1 MKTRKLIFSLVLGIP
16 LIAPG
21 ILSAQTTAA
30 DSTLGNA
37 TLEQCIEYA
46 LKNQPYIR
54 QSVIDEEIGERD
66 IKSALSGWLP
76 QINANGSY
84 NHNFKQQVSVLNN
97 NGETSFLTL
106 GAKNTSALTLQA
118 DQKILDA
125 GLIQATRTAKYFREQ
140 YKQNTESARI
150 ATVVD
155 VSKAFYDILTSRE
168 QLNITDENIARLE
181 KQLKDAYAQYEG
193 GLVDRTDYKRAQIS
207 LSNSQADKKR
217 ISEMLKY
224 KYAYLKQ
231 LIGYPATSELTIN
244 VNNANMESE
253 ILLDTTQ
260 QLNYR
265 NRIEYKQ
272 LETQR
277 ELQRINTSYNKL
289 AFLPTLSGFINYNWN
304 YMNQEF
310 GNLYDTSYPSSVGG
324 LTLRIPVFQG
334 TRRIQEIRKAQLQER
349 RLDLDLIDV
358 RNQIYSQTE
367 AAMASY
373 KANLNDWKTARENVT
388 LSQEVYNTIRLQYT
402 EGIKTY
408 LELMTAETDLRAS
421 QINYLNA
428 LYSLLSSKLDVQQ
441 ALGTI
446 TFQQ

>member
-1 MKTRKLIFSLVLGIP
+1 MKTRKLIFSLVFGIP
-16 LIAPG
+16 LMAPG
-21 ILSAQTTAA
+21 ILSAQITNA

-37 TLEQCIEYA
+37 TLEQCIAYA
-46 LKNQPYIR
+46 LKNQPYINQAR
-54 QSVIDEEIGERD
+54 IDEEIGERD

-97 NGETSFLTL
+97 NGETSFLTI
-106 GAKNTSALTLQA
+106 GAKNTSTFSLQA
-118 DQKILDA
+118 DQKLLDA
-125 GLIQATRTAKYFREQ
+125 GLIQASKSAKYFREQ
-140 YKQNTESARI
+140 YKQSTENTKI

-168 QLNITDENIARLE
+168 QLNITDENIARLQ
-181 KQLKDAYAQYEG
+181 KQLKDAFAQYEG
-193 GLVDRTDYKRAQIS
+193 GLVDKTDYKRAQIS
-207 LSNSQADKKR
+207 LSNSLADKKR

-231 LIGYPATSELTIN
+231 LIGYPVTRDLTIN
-244 VNNANMESE
+244 VDNASMENE

-265 NRIEYKQ
+265 NRIEYRQ

-289 AFLPTLSGFINYNWN
+289 AYLPTLSGFINYNWN
-304 YMNQEF
+304 YMNSELS
-310 GNLYDTSYPSSVGG
+310 NLYDTSYPSSVGG

-334 TRRIQEIRKAQLQER
+334 TKRIQEIRKAQLQER
-349 RLDLDLIDV
+349 RLELDLVDV
-358 RNQIYSQTE
+358 RNQIQSQTE

-373 KANLNDWKTARENVT
+373 KANLNDWKTARQNVG
-388 LSQEVYNTIRLQYT
+388 LSQEVYNTIKVQYN

-408 LELMTAETDLRAS
+408 LELMTAETDLRTS

>member
-16 LIAPG
+16 LMAPG

-97 NGETSFLTL
+97 NGETSFLTI